1 MEIMYGLVGVALG
14 IVLASVYLRSRKR
27 GGPEDADQRER
38 ELKAVLDEVRELR
51 TDIDILKVNPTI
63 GDAVKATIDFARD
76 QPDFEPSAYNVAT
89 RPGKLPSSAYNVA
102 VKPGPITGRD
112 PRT

>member
-1 MEIMYGLVGVALG
+1 
-14 IVLASVYLRSRKR
+14 
-27 GGPEDADQRER
+27 
-38 ELKAVLDEVRELR
+38 
-51 TDIDILKVNPTI
+51 
-63 GDAVKATIDFARD
+63 VKATIDFARD
-76 QPDFEPSAYNVAT
+76 QPDFERSAYNVAT